1 MHESIRVT
9 MAVLLIGALGVP
21 SAAADEPIPEQ
32 IPSFN
37 ESPGCGDLD
46 GIRGPLASKVGL
58 LEMSE
63 PIYGPWAD
71 FYGRT
76 IASVHSQ
83 LVPFQLPGQSKT
95 LYVHERAYPALQ
107 QVLENLAAEAAEG
120 NTYTITSSSW
130 SWSRYTIPPT
140 RRFSFHTVGAA
151 IDVNSPTNPY
161 RADNVLI
168 TNMPAWFVEA
178 WTSAGWCWGGHWQT
192 IKDTMHY
199 SWKGPIHTPG
209 YVMPPP
215 QPPLVS
221 AANFGSEVTFD
232 VGLSAAS
239 GPDQRHLVIDLDR
252 DGAVDVLRIE
262 PTTSGA
268 VQIVNSAARRNFLWP
283 AVYSTTPTAPTD
295 PGADFALADLS
306 RDGRPD
312 LVYLLPTPGG
322 VLDLEVFTLVQ
333 GGMVGPSTI
342 STAVSTETGSTHL
355 FDDLNRDGDTDLFI
369 VRPGNPASFE
379 VWLGPGFTE
388 AYLDVAL
395 GIGSADHLFALGDR
409 DVDGIPD
416 LFALATD
423 GTVVVHTGSS
433 NFVTSSSVST
443 GIDSTGESLFVEDLD
458 GDGHS
463 DVMLVDANGQ
473 MRLRRGGNS
482 THKPGIWF
490 VDSTHFVSRLS
501 GNDRYQTAAAV
512 SMGHHPNPENVDTV
526 FIATG
531 VHFPDA
537 LAGAA
542 IAGRLDAP
550 LLLVTPVAVPT
561 ATATELARLDPDTI
575 VLLGGSGA
583 VSSAVESTLGAYG
596 TVVRLAGSDR
606 YATAV
611 EISKYGFPSD
621 GSADTVVIATGD
633 SFADALTGGPAAVAF
648 NGPVLLTDSGAL
660 PAVTRQEII
669 RLDPTRIVVLGGAS
683 AVSSAVFDE
692 LGQLADDVERLAGSD
707 RYGTAINISRSAF
720 PDGSDRVYISTG
732 SDFPDALAGAAA
744 AADQGA
750 PMLLV
755 PGTSLPGS
763 VVAEILRLGARDV
776 IVLGGTTVVTLSV
789 QRALEVAGL

>member
-1 MHESIRVT
+1 MRESIRVT

-21 SAAADEPIPEQ
+21 SAAADEPITEQ

-83 LVPFQLPGQSKT
+83 LVPFKLPGQSKT
-95 LYVHERAYPALQ
+95 LYVHQRAYPALQ
-107 QVLENLAAEAAEG
+107 QVLKNLAAEAAKG
-120 NTYTITSSSW
+120 HTYTITSNSW

-140 RRFSFHTVGAA
+140 RRLSFHAVGAA
-151 IDVNSPTNPY
+151 IDVNSTTNPY

-192 IKDTMHY
+192 IKDPMHY

-221 AANFGSEVTFD
+221 AANFGSEVVFR
-232 VGLSAAS
+232 VGLSATS
-239 GPDQRHLVIDLDR
+239 GPDQRHFVVDLDR

-262 PTTSGA
+262 PTTLGG
-268 VQIVNSAARRNFLWP
+268 VQIVNAAARRNFRSP
-283 AVYSTTPTAPTD
+283 AVFATTPTAPTD
-295 PGADFALADLS
+295 PMAELALADLS

-342 STAVSTETGSTHL
+342 STAVSAEAGSTYL

-379 VWLGPGFTE
+379 VWLGPGFTA

-395 GIGSADHLFALGDR
+395 SVGSADHLFALGDR
-409 DVDGIPD
+409 DVDGVPD
-416 LFALATD
+416 LFALGTN
-423 GTVVVHTGSS
+423 GTVVVHTGTSG
-433 NFVTSSSVST
+433 FTASSSIST
-443 GIDSTGESLFVEDLD
+443 AIDSTGESLFVEDLD
-458 GDGHS
+458 GDGRA
-463 DVMLVDANGQ
+463 DLMLVDANGQ

-490 VDSTHFVSRLS
+490 ADSTHSVSRLS
-501 GNDRYQTAAAV
+501 GSDRYETAAAV
-512 SMGHHPNPENVDTV
+512 SEAHHPNPANVDTV

-542 IAGRLDAP
+542 IAGTLDAP
-550 LLLVTPVAVPT
+550 LLLVTPAAVPA
-561 ATATELARLDPDTI
+561 ATAAELARLDPDTI
-575 VLLGGSGA
+575 VLLGGTGA
-583 VSSAVESTLGAYG
+583 VSSAVENALGAYG
-596 TVVRLAGSDR
+596 TVVRIAGADR

-611 EISKYGFPSD
+611 EVSKFGYPVD
-621 GSADTVVIATGD
+621 GSADTVVIATGE
-633 SFADALTGGPAAVAF
+633 SFADALAGGPAAARF
-648 NGPVLLTDSGAL
+648 GGPVLLTTRNGL
-660 PAVTRQEII
+660 PAVTRAEIG
-669 RLDPTRIVVLGGAS
+669 RLDPDRIIVLGGTAVIS
-683 AVSSAVFDE
+683 AAVFDE
-692 LGQLADDVERLAGSD
+692 LSAIADTERIAGSD
-707 RYGTAINISRSAF
+707 RVQTAVAVSAAAF
-720 PDGSDRVYISTG
+720 PAGSDRVYVATG
-732 SDFPDALAGAAA
+732 VGFPDALAGAAA
-744 AADQGA
+744 AASLGS
-750 PMLLV
+750 PILL
-755 PGTSLPGS
+755 LPESGLPAT
-763 VVAEILRLGARDV
+763 VVAEILRLGAGEIV
-776 IVLGGTTVVTLSV
+776 ILGGTAVITVSV
-789 QRALEVAGL
+789 ESALAVAGF